1 MSLGK
6 KDIIKNISAKAHISS
21 KSSQKFLTKFI
32 DLIGSESSSSSV
44 KISKFGT
51 FYMHNSPKRVGRNP
65 KTKEEFVIEKRS
77 KLALKVSQNI
87 KDLLN

>member
-6 KDIIKNISAKAHISS
+6 KDIIKDISAKAHISS
-21 KSSQKFLTKFI
+21 KSSHKFLTKLI
-32 DLIGSESSSSSV
+32 DLIVSESFLSSV

-51 FYMHNSPKRVGRNP
+51 FYMHISPKRIGRNP
-65 KTKEEFVIEKRS
+65 KTKEEYIIEKRS

>member
-1 MSLGK
+1 
-6 KDIIKNISAKAHISS
+6 
-21 KSSQKFLTKFI
+21 
-32 DLIGSESSSSSV
+32 
-44 KISKFGT
+44 
-51 FYMHNSPKRVGRNP
+51 MHNSPKRVGRNP